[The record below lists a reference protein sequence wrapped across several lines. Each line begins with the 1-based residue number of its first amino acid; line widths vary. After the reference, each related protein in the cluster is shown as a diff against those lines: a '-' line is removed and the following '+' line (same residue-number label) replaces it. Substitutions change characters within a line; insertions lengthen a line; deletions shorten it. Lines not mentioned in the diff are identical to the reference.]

1 MLSADDSSLTPDGQS
16 SSLGSLDVPSPPPP
30 VGQPLLDPQQ
40 QNFFDQF
47 FNMPHD
53 MVPSVD
59 PSHIFDPNMP
69 KDAAMWP
76 AMMPREFTPQMHAL
90 PNGSLL
96 SPDANNY
103 YESHVPSASSMGA
116 SHIDLNPFTDSH
128 DMMRSQNSHHPMS
141 AAPGLLNF
149 GTDTNFA
156 PNGYHPP
163 AVTAALD
170 KDAEAR
176 SKVYSALTRNGSAA
190 TTAVNS
196 PAETKDDPD
205 EDCDDEESSLGLGEG
220 GSASSQSGTGVKRRT
235 EDGGDFTPSKSAR
248 KSRPRNPEPAKSKS
262 KKKPAQ
268 KRDNLTN
275 AQKRENHIHSEQK
288 RRNLIRQGF
297 EELCALVPELK
308 AGGYSKSAVLIQAA
322 NYLDDLKKGNG
333 RLRLYLQQLE
343 GTGG

>member
-1 MLSADDSSLTPDGQS
+1 MLVPADGLS

-59 PSHIFDPNMP
+59 PSHIFEPEIP
-69 KDAAMWP
+69 KDTAMWP
-76 AMMPREFTPQMHAL
+76 TTVPRGFVPQMHTL
-90 PNGSLL
+90 PNGAL
-96 SPDANNY
+96 SSPGPNNNY
-103 YESHVPSASSMGA
+103 YGSHVPSAPSMGA
-116 SHIDLNPFTDSH
+116 PHIDLNPFTGNH
-128 DMMRSQNSHHPMS
+128 EMMRSQNPQHPMS
-141 AAPGLLNF
+141 TAPGLLNF

-170 KDAEAR
+170 KDAEVR
-176 SKVYSALTRNGSAA
+176 SKVYSALTRNGSAV

-196 PAETKDDPD
+196 PTEVKGDPEDDYGD
-205 EDCDDEESSLGLGEG
+205 EDSSPGMGEG
-220 GSASSQSGTGVKRRT
+220 GSISSQSGTGMKRRT

-248 KSRPRNPEPAKSKS
+248 KSRPRSSESASKS
-262 KKKPAQ
+262 KKKPVQ
-268 KRDNLTN
+268 KRDNLTES
-275 AQKRENHIHSEQK
+275 QKRENHIHSEQK

-308 AGGYSKSAVLIQAA
+308 AGGYSKSAVLIHAA
-322 NYLDDLKKGNG
+322 NYLDDLKKGNN

-343 GTGG
+343 GAGGQF